1 MTLRLQGNQL
11 TGFRRGWQAADP
23 YRCRHVHRVWNQIVL
38 DEATKVPLVV
48 VPNVGM
54 QPRCA
59 LLHQIGSQGD
69 ALYGDRFEQ
78 MANRWECVTGADCSE
93 DVVAFKGAQ
102 VRLDGFSERPCQVDF
117 LHNARHGYHPLVFRT
132 GSMPEPSAARI
143 QKQRMDFRKQRPRVP
158 SIRCSI
164 VTAMSAKD
172 LYEFPRTDH
181 AQPTFSCLDLYQ
193 NGSDVGDRADSGAD
207 FHLIAYMEVHFPT
220 FTGSTPIA
228 TTDSGSRR

>member
-1 MTLRLQGNQL
+1 
-11 TGFRRGWQAADP
+11 
-23 YRCRHVHRVWNQIVL
+23 
-38 DEATKVPLVV
+38 
-48 VPNVGM
+48 M

-93 DVVAFKGAQ
+93 DAVTFKGAQ
-102 VRLDGFSERPCQVDF
+102 VRLDGFSERPCQVGF
-117 LHNARHGYHPLVFRT
+117 LHNSRHGYHPLVFRT
-132 GSMPEPSAARI
+132 GPGPEPSAARI
-143 QKQRMDFRKQRPRVP
+143 QEQRMDFRKQQPRVP

-181 AQPTFSCLDLYQ
+181 AQPTSSCLDLYQ

-207 FHLIAYMEVHFPT
+207 FHLIAYMEIHFPT
-220 FTGSTPIA
+220 LTGSTPIA

>member
-1 MTLRLQGNQL
+1 
-11 TGFRRGWQAADP
+11 
-23 YRCRHVHRVWNQIVL
+23 
-38 DEATKVPLVV
+38 
-48 VPNVGM
+48 
-54 QPRCA
+54 
-59 LLHQIGSQGD
+59 
-69 ALYGDRFEQ
+69 
-78 MANRWECVTGADCSE
+78 
-93 DVVAFKGAQ
+93 
-102 VRLDGFSERPCQVDF
+102 
-117 LHNARHGYHPLVFRT
+117 
-132 GSMPEPSAARI
+132 MPEPSAARI

>member
-1 MTLRLQGNQL
+1 
-11 TGFRRGWQAADP
+11 
-23 YRCRHVHRVWNQIVL
+23 
-38 DEATKVPLVV
+38 
-48 VPNVGM
+48 NVGV

-93 DVVAFKGAQ
+93 DAVTLKGAQ
-102 VRLDGFSERPCQVDF
+102 VRLDGFSERPCQVGF
-117 LHNARHGYHPLVFRT
+117 LHNSRHGYHTLVFRT
-132 GSMPEPSAARI
+132 GPRPEPSAARI
-143 QKQRMDFRKQRPRVP
+143 QEQRIDFRKQGPRVP

-181 AQPTFSCLDLYQ
+181 AQPTSSCLDLYQ

-220 FTGSTPIA
+220 LTGSTPIA